1 MSTKNKFR
9 AWHKLLQEYVEISE
23 YAIIDEDGVV
33 GNNNLV
39 IEQYIGTSD
48 SNGIELYEGDVIVA
62 ELITRYGGRLGVFD
76 GVIVF
81 DEMEFCVELFNSSD
95 FPIASWHLVDN
106 CVKIGDIHD
115 ETWSYFNTKDNDDD

>member
-1 MSTKNKFR
+1 MISMSTKNKFR

-62 ELITRYGGRLGVFD
+62 E
-76 GVIVF
+76 
-81 DEMEFCVELFNSSD
+81 
-95 FPIASWHLVDN
+95 
-106 CVKIGDIHD
+106 
-115 ETWSYFNTKDNDDD
+115 